1 MTTTTDLPLA
11 PAGTAGAA
19 CCAPLVRQAADPQTA
34 RALAH
39 TFKAL
44 ADPTRVQLLSIVASH
59 EGGEACVCDLTE
71 PVGLSQPTVS
81 HHLKILVDAGLL
93 HREKRGVWA
102 YYGLVPGA
110 AQDVARGLVD
120 LASDR
125 SASTAPAADTP
136 R

>member
-34 RALAH
+34 RALAR

-93 HREKRGVWA
+93 TREQRGRWA
-102 YYGLVPGA
+102 YYSLVPGA
-110 AQDVARGLVD
+110 LTS
-120 LASDR
+120 LATMLTET
-125 SASTAPAADTP
+125 TAEGGRREPV
-136 R
+136 

>member
-19 CCAPLVRQAADPQTA
+19 CFAPLVRQAADPQAA
-34 RALAH
+34 RALAR

-93 HREKRGVWA
+93 TREQRGRWA
-102 YYGLVPGA
+102 YYSLVPGA
-110 AQDVARGLVD
+110 LTS
-120 LASDR
+120 LATTLTET
-125 SASTAPAADTP
+125 TAEEGRREPV
-136 R
+136 